1 MTMTEPMTT
10 TLNRI
15 RAHGP
20 CQDGWAKLLRHLGKT
35 GPDDEPLPFS
45 VIVESNGLDDALYC
59 LRAEPRYE
67 RKVRLYAVWCA
78 RRVEYLNTD
87 PRVKAA
93 NDVSKRY
100 ANGRA
105 TAEELDVA
113 AAAAWA
119 AEAEA
124 EAGAAQR
131 SVAWAAAA
139 ARAAAEAGEAWAAVG
154 AAATAAQRSVAW
166 AAVGAAEAAAAM
178 EAEREAQTTE
188 FLRIANG
195 GDYPS

>member
-1 MTMTEPMTT
+1 MTEPMTT

-15 RAHGP
+15 RALGP
-20 CQDGWAKLLRHLGKT
+20 CRDGWAKLLRHLGKT
-35 GPDDEPLPFS
+35 EPDDEPLPFS
-45 VIVESNGLDDALYC
+45 VIVESNGLDDALHC

-78 RRVEYLNTD
+78 RRVEHLNTD

-93 NDVSKRY
+93 NDVSERF

-113 AAAAWA
+113 ARAAWA
-119 AEAEA
+119 AEAAAWA
-124 EAGAAQR
+124 EAVAAEA
-131 SVAWAAAA
+131 VAAAA
-139 ARAAAEAGEAWAAVG
+139 AEAEA
-154 AAATAAQRSVAW
+154 
-166 AAVGAAEAAAAM
+166 AAEAAAWAADAADVAWAAR
-178 EAEREAQTTE
+178 EAARATVAWAAEREAQTTE

>member
-1 MTMTEPMTT
+1 MTEPMTT

-78 RRVEYLNTD
+78 RRVEHLNAD

-93 NDVSKRY
+93 NDVSERY

-105 TAEELDVA
+105 TVEELDVA
-113 AAAAWA
+113 WARAAAAA
-119 AEAEA
+119 AEAA
-124 EAGAAQR
+124 AAQR
-131 SVAWAAAA
+131 SVAWAAAEAEAEAAAAAEAAAEADAEAAAA
-139 ARAAAEAGEAWAAVG
+139 ARAAARAAAVWAAAV
-154 AAATAAQRSVAW
+154 W
-166 AAVGAAEAAAAM
+166 AAAEA
-178 EAEREAQTTE
+178 ERQAQTAE